1 MPRHVPKDLR
11 EILVLV
17 LSLAVFPTTVM
28 LLLAYNDSLNV
39 GLAFFQHEMIAG
51 GTGPGGTSL
60 TLWVKLFSPYLVLQA
75 IRGFLWSQRSLV
87 GRRWANLYFS
97 VLAASWAGRSLWGS
111 WQFVP
116 FYVRAGRYAAELI
129 QFFRL

>member
-1 MPRHVPKDLR
+1 MFRIILR

-51 GTGPGGTSL
+51 GIGPGGTSL
-60 TLWVKLFSPYLVLQA
+60 TLWVKLLSPYLVLQA

-97 VLAASWAGRSLWGS
+97 VLARILGRALAVGGLG
-111 WQFVP
+111 FVL
-116 FYVRAGRYAAELI
+116 FHVRAGRYAGRTYPILST
-129 QFFRL
+129 